1 MAKGKLLVANWLTIH
16 SFGVPEGFAML
27 LDSGVSSHVSFTFL
41 VGILGNFGGG
51 ALLGPAGISKM
62 EEKEVGAPDKLRM
75 GGREVALSSSAL
87 GDRADRILPIVF
99 DIMSSSSESDES
111 NPVGSMTGLGEL
123 NGDSSVGFGE
133 LYGWGDPKPVWKT
146 GGGFGDPRSSNMG
159 FRGLLNP
166 RRGFNGLAERSLSH
180 GLLGAESGVA
190 WTEGGGMD
198 VGGLGPRL
206 GADFFATILGNS
218 GM

>member
-16 SFGVPEGFAML
+16 CSGAPEGFVMF

-41 VGILGNFGGG
+41 VGIFGNFGDG

-62 EEKEVGAPDKLRM
+62 EEKEVGAPDRLGT

-87 GDRADRILPIVF
+87 GDRADRIFPIVF
-99 DIMSSSSESDES
+99 DIISSSSESDES

-123 NGDSSVGFGE
+123 KGDSRVGLGE
-133 LYGWGDPKPVWKT
+133 LYGWGDPNPVWKT
-146 GGGFGDPRSSNMG
+146 GDGFGDPRSSNMG
-159 FRGLLNP
+159 LRGLLNP
-166 RRGFNGLAERSLSH
+166 RSGFSGLAEGSLCH
-180 GLLGAESGVA
+180 GLLGADSSVA
-190 WTEGGGMD
+190 WTEGGIG
-198 VGGLGPRL
+198 GAGLGVWL
-206 GADFFATILGNS
+206 GADFFATSLGNS